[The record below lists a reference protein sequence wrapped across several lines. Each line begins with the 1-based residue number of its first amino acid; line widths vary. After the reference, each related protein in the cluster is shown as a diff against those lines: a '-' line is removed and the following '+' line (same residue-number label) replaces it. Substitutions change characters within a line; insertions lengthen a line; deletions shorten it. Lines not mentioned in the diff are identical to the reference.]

1 MTSLFYCHFSGGNKM
16 SNLSKNRV
24 VSEQIKYAV
33 ITAMFAALI
42 TVTTAYIKIPAPL
55 GYAHAGD
62 SMIYLAASVLPGPL
76 GFAAAAVGG
85 GLADLLAG
93 YPQWAIPTAIIKA
106 LNVLP
111 FFLIK
116 LALKNSPKLDK
127 IISLPNLLML
137 IPTTIVTI
145 GGYFVANALLYDTAA
160 AIAEIL
166 PNLVQASVGAG
177 IFIVLGTSLDAV
189 HFKSRIISKRKEKS
203 HEV

>member
-1 MTSLFYCHFSGGNKM
+1 M
-16 SNLSKNRV
+16 SNLSKNRA

-116 LALKNSPKLDK
+116 LSLKNSPKLDK

>member
-1 MTSLFYCHFSGGNKM
+1 M
-16 SNLSKNRV
+16 SNKTTKKSS
-24 VSEQIKYAV
+24 SENIKYAA

-76 GFAAAAVGG
+76 GFAAAAIGG

-93 YPQWAIPTAIIKA
+93 YPQWAVPTAIIKA

-177 IFIVLGTSLDAV
+177 IFIVLGTSLDAI
-189 HFKSRIISKRKEKS
+189 HFKSRILSGRKEKRY
-203 HEV
+203 EV

>member
-1 MTSLFYCHFSGGNKM
+1 M
-16 SNLSKNRV
+16 SNKTTKKSS
-24 VSEQIKYAV
+24 SENIKYAA

-62 SMIYLAASVLPGPL
+62 SMIYLAASVLPGPF
-76 GFAAAAVGG
+76 GFAAAAIGG

-93 YPQWAIPTAIIKA
+93 YPQWALPTAIIKA

-111 FFLIK
+111 FFILK
-116 LALKNSPKLDK
+116 LALKNSPKLEK

-145 GGYFVANALLYDTAA
+145 GGYFVANALLYDISASV
-160 AIAEIL
+160 AEIL
-166 PNLVQASVGAG
+166 PNLVQAGVGAG
-177 IFIVLGTSLDAV
+177 LFVILGTSLDAV
-189 HFKSRIISKRKEKS
+189 HFKSRILSGRKEKR

>member
-1 MTSLFYCHFSGGNKM
+1 MSKLSNK
-16 SNLSKNRV
+16 RAR
-24 VSEQIKYAV
+24 SEDIRYAA

-62 SMIYLAASVLPGPL
+62 SMIYLAASILPGSF
-76 GFAAAAVGG
+76 GFAAAGIGG

-93 YPQWAIPTAIIKA
+93 YPQWAIPTAIIKT

-116 LALKNSPKLDK
+116 LAIKNSPKIEK

-145 GGYFVANALLYDTAA
+145 GGYFVANALLYDTTA

-166 PNLVQASVGAG
+166 PNLVQAGVGAG
-177 IFIVLGTSLDAV
+177 IFIVLGTALDAV
-189 HFKSRIISKRKEKS
+189 HFKKKVLSAKYAKQKGKTT
-203 HEV
+203 

>member
-1 MTSLFYCHFSGGNKM
+1 M
-16 SNLSKNRV
+16 SNLSKNRAD
-24 VSEQIKYAV
+24 SEHIKYAA

>member
-1 MTSLFYCHFSGGNKM
+1 M
-16 SNLSKNRV
+16 SNLSKNRAD
-24 VSEQIKYAV
+24 SEHIKYAA

-116 LALKNSPKLDK
+116 LSLKNSPKLDT

>member
-1 MTSLFYCHFSGGNKM
+1 M
-16 SNLSKNRV
+16 SNLSKNRAD
-24 VSEQIKYAV
+24 SEHIKYAA

-145 GGYFVANALLYDTAA
+145 GGYCVANALLYDTAA

-177 IFIVLGTSLDAV
+177 LFIILGTSLDAV

>member
-1 MTSLFYCHFSGGNKM
+1 M
-16 SNLSKNRV
+16 SNLSKNRAG
-24 VSEQIKYAV
+24 SEHIKYAA

>member
-1 MTSLFYCHFSGGNKM
+1 M
-16 SNLSKNRV
+16 SNKTSNRIS
-24 VSEQIKYAV
+24 SENIKYAA

-62 SMIYLAASVLPGPL
+62 SMIYLAASVLPGSL

-116 LALKNSPKLDK
+116 LALKNSPKLQK

-145 GGYFVANALLYDTAA
+145 GGYFVANSLLYDTAA
-160 AIAEIL
+160 AVAEIL

-177 IFIVLGTSLDAV
+177 LFIVLGTSLDAA
-189 HFKSRIISKRKEKS
+189 HFKSRISSGRKEKR

>member
-1 MTSLFYCHFSGGNKM
+1 MSKLSNK
-16 SNLSKNRV
+16 RAR
-24 VSEQIKYAV
+24 SEDIRYAA

-62 SMIYLAASVLPGPL
+62 SMIYLAASILPGPF
-76 GFAAAAVGG
+76 GFAAAGIGG

-93 YPQWAIPTAIIKA
+93 YPQWAIPTAIIKT

-116 LALKNSPKLDK
+116 LAIKNSPKIEK

-145 GGYFVANALLYDTAA
+145 GGYFVANALLYDTTA

-166 PNLVQASVGAG
+166 PNLVQAGVGAG
-177 IFIVLGTSLDAV
+177 IFIVLGTALDAV
-189 HFKSRIISKRKEKS
+189 HFKKKVLSAKYAKQKGKTT
-203 HEV
+203 

>member
-1 MTSLFYCHFSGGNKM
+1 MKVKTNNSLA
-16 SNLSKNRV
+16 
-24 VSEQIKYAV
+24 SENIHYAA

-42 TVTTAYIKIPAPL
+42 TVTTAFIKIPAPL
-55 GYAHAGD
+55 GYVHAGD
-62 SMIYLAASVLPGPL
+62 SMIYLAASILPEPL
-76 GFAAAAVGG
+76 GFAAAAIGG

-116 LALKNSPKLDK
+116 RILKNSSKLEK

-145 GGYFVANALLYDTAA
+145 VGYFAANALLYDITAA
-160 AIAEIL
+160 VAEIL
-166 PNLVQASVGAG
+166 PNLVQAGVGG
-177 IFIVLGTSLDAV
+177 VLFVILGKSLDAI
-189 HFKSRIISKRKEKS
+189 HFKKKILSQRKEKRY
-203 HEV
+203 EA

>member
-1 MTSLFYCHFSGGNKM
+1 MKVKTNNSL
-16 SNLSKNRV
+16 
-24 VSEQIKYAV
+24 VSENIHYAA

-42 TVTTAYIKIPAPL
+42 TVTTAFIKIPAPL
-55 GYAHAGD
+55 GYVHAGD
-62 SMIYLAASVLPGPL
+62 SMIYLAASILPEPL
-76 GFAAAAVGG
+76 GFAAAAIGG

-116 LALKNSPKLDK
+116 RILKNSSKLEK

-145 GGYFVANALLYDTAA
+145 VGYFAENALFSDISAA
-160 AIAEIL
+160 VAYIL
-166 PNLVQASVGAG
+166 LNVVRAFVGG
-177 IFIVLGTSLDAV
+177 VLFVILGKSLDAI
-189 HFKSRIISKRKEKS
+189 HFKKKILSQRKEKRY
-203 HEV
+203 EA

>member
-1 MTSLFYCHFSGGNKM
+1 M
-16 SNLSKNRV
+16 SNLSQNRAD
-24 VSEQIKYAV
+24 SEHIKYAA

-76 GFAAAAVGG
+76 GFAAAAIGG

>member
-1 MTSLFYCHFSGGNKM
+1 M
-16 SNLSKNRV
+16 SNLSKNRAD
-24 VSEQIKYAV
+24 SEHIKYAA

-145 GGYFVANALLYDTAA
+145 GGYFLANALLYDTAA

>member
-16 SNLSKNRV
+16 SNLSKNRA

-177 IFIVLGTSLDAV
+177 LFIVLGTSLDAA
-189 HFKSRIISKRKEKS
+189 HFKSRILSGRKEKR

>member
-1 MTSLFYCHFSGGNKM
+1 M
-16 SNLSKNRV
+16 SNLSKNRAD
-24 VSEQIKYAV
+24 SEHIKYAA

-76 GFAAAAVGG
+76 GFAAAAIGG

>member
-1 MTSLFYCHFSGGNKM
+1 M
-16 SNLSKNRV
+16 SNLSKNRAG
-24 VSEQIKYAV
+24 SEQIKYAV

-76 GFAAAAVGG
+76 GFAAAAIGG

-93 YPQWAIPTAIIKA
+93 YPQWAVPTAIIKA

-116 LALKNSPKLDK
+116 LALKNGPKLDK

-145 GGYFVANALLYDTAA
+145 GGYFVANALLYDTPA

-189 HFKSRIISKRKEKS
+189 HFKSRIISKRKDKS

>member
-1 MTSLFYCHFSGGNKM
+1 MSKLSNK
-16 SNLSKNRV
+16 RAR
-24 VSEQIKYAV
+24 SENIRFAA

-62 SMIYLAASVLPGPL
+62 SMIYLAASILPGPF
-76 GFAAAAVGG
+76 GFAAAAIGG

-116 LALKNSPKLDK
+116 LAIKNSPKIEK

-145 GGYFVANALLYDTAA
+145 GGYFVANALLYDATA

-166 PNLVQASVGAG
+166 PNLVQAGVGAG
-177 IFIVLGTSLDAV
+177 IFIVLGTALDAV
-189 HFKSRIISKRKEKS
+189 QFKKKVLTAINVKQKGKTT
-203 HEV
+203 

>member
-1 MTSLFYCHFSGGNKM
+1 M
-16 SNLSKNRV
+16 SNLSKNRAG
-24 VSEQIKYAV
+24 SEQIKYAV

-76 GFAAAAVGG
+76 GFAAAAIGG
-85 GLADLLAG
+85 GLADMLAG
-93 YPQWAIPTAIIKA
+93 YPQWAVPTAIIKA

-145 GGYFVANALLYDTAA
+145 GGYFVANALLYDTPA

-189 HFKSRIISKRKEKS
+189 HFKSRIISKRKDKS

>member
-1 MTSLFYCHFSGGNKM
+1 M
-16 SNLSKNRV
+16 SNLSKNRA

>member
-1 MTSLFYCHFSGGNKM
+1 M
-16 SNLSKNRV
+16 SNLSKNRAG
-24 VSEQIKYAV
+24 SEQIKYAV

-76 GFAAAAVGG
+76 GFAAAAIGG

-93 YPQWAIPTAIIKA
+93 YPQWAVPTAIIKA

-145 GGYFVANALLYDTAA
+145 GGYFVANALLYDTPA

-189 HFKSRIISKRKEKS
+189 HFKSRIISKRKDKS

>member
-1 MTSLFYCHFSGGNKM
+1 M
-16 SNLSKNRV
+16 SNLSKNRA

-76 GFAAAAVGG
+76 GFAAAAIGG

>member
-1 MTSLFYCHFSGGNKM
+1 M
-16 SNLSKNRV
+16 SNLSKNRAG
-24 VSEQIKYAV
+24 SEQIKYAV

-76 GFAAAAVGG
+76 GFAAAAIGG

-93 YPQWAIPTAIIKA
+93 YPQWAIPTAIIKT

-116 LALKNSPKLDK
+116 FALKNSPKLDK

-177 IFIVLGTSLDAV
+177 LFIVLGTSLDAA
-189 HFKSRIISKRKEKS
+189 HFKSRILSGRKEKR

>member
-1 MTSLFYCHFSGGNKM
+1 M
-16 SNLSKNRV
+16 SNFTKNRTS
-24 VSEQIKYAV
+24 SENIKFAA
-33 ITAMFAALI
+33 IAAMFAALI

-76 GFAAAAVGG
+76 GFAAAAIGG

-93 YPQWAIPTAIIKA
+93 YPQWAVPTAIIKA

-116 LALKNSPKLDK
+116 LVLKNSPKLDK

-145 GGYFVANALLYDTAA
+145 GGYFVANTLLYDFSA

-166 PNLVQASVGAG
+166 PNLVQAGVGAG
-177 IFIVLGTSLDAV
+177 LFIILGTSLDAV

>member
-1 MTSLFYCHFSGGNKM
+1 MNVKTNNKLIGE
-16 SNLSKNRV
+16 NI
-24 VSEQIKYAV
+24 QYAA

-42 TVTTAYIKIPAPL
+42 TVTTAFIKIPAPL

-62 SMIYLAASVLPGPL
+62 SMIYLAASILPGPL
-76 GFAAAAVGG
+76 VFAAAAIGG

-111 FFLIK
+111 FFLIHRI
-116 LALKNSPKLDK
+116 LKDSSKTKN

-145 GGYFVANALLYDTAA
+145 VGYFAANALLYDITAA
-160 AIAEIL
+160 ITEIL
-166 PNLVQASVGAG
+166 PNLVQAGVGAG
-177 IFIVLGTSLDAV
+177 LFVILGKSLDAI
-189 HFKSRIISKRKEKS
+189 HFKSKILSLFLRKEKKI
-203 HEV
+203 

>member
-1 MTSLFYCHFSGGNKM
+1 M
-16 SNLSKNRV
+16 SNLSKNRAD
-24 VSEQIKYAV
+24 SEHIKYAA

-116 LALKNSPKLDK
+116 LSLKNSPKLDK

-189 HFKSRIISKRKEKS
+189 HFKSRILSGRKEKR

>member
-1 MTSLFYCHFSGGNKM
+1 M
-16 SNLSKNRV
+16 SNLSKNRAD
-24 VSEQIKYAV
+24 SEHIKYAA

-42 TVTTAYIKIPAPL
+42 TVTTAYIKIPTPL